1 MKRLTAMLVVIAM
14 LAALCGCGGGG
25 EATTPPTTVPPT
37 TTEPAP
43 LAADVYAEANEKLA
57 AMTNVQLDIT
67 YMEEMVLGADTFK
80 STTQEVVT
88 ALDLGKETFRAAT
101 EGTCYSGSYYTEHT
115 EQFLDGMYYG
125 KINYDTFKSEMT
137 AEEAQERLL
146 PVQLIDPSLYTSIE
160 QTAENEFTF
169 TGSEILESWVDNN
182 YTILTEATGTA
193 TLDENGVPSKFT
205 YKATYQQGAAD
216 MTISVIVKVK
226 EAPAEATVAVPA
238 KADSYQLLDTPDAPA
253 LFHMVMG
260 NLIQATAI
268 SSTTTEAVV
277 IQAGA
282 FSEVQQT
289 ELHTY
294 GEVATQMMKCDYT
307 YQSASNGQTD
317 SFTSTDT
324 YQDGVLTTQ
333 EDGGPA
339 VTDSTVMPSQIEAFI
354 DDLVYAQMP
363 NTALVA
369 DYDLTFVGDTLLL
382 EYTFNDDVGKGM
394 MDDLSATYYG
404 DANLLSELST
414 SYETTAMSGY
424 IGIDASTGM
433 PLAVAQTYMA
443 NHTVDGQEFLLSW
456 VNQQKLQLGNLRTRD
471 AIVGEPLPPE
481 EPEEKA
487 APVFYKVTGAEGQ
500 QMWLL
505 GTIHVGDERT
515 AFLPQEIYD
524 AFDASDALALEFESE
539 SYTAQLMED
548 EEAMQRYLE
557 AFLYTDG
564 TTTEE
569 HINDEELFEQLQ
581 KFLQASGTYEATML
595 VTKPIFLE
603 QTVSS
608 FYMSNGYRLSSDYG
622 VDSQLEARAHEQEK
636 EILSVESGEFQ
647 MDLLGAFSD
656 ELQVFMLR
664 DVLESGQFSYNY
676 HTQELFEMW
685 CDGDEAALIEYLNE
699 EAEEDPDL
707 TEEEKA
713 LIAEYEQALET
724 GRNVDMLAVAEEYLG
739 SGKTVFYAVGLAH
752 LLAEDGLVNTLR
764 NAGYTVELVSYAG

>member
-1 MKRLTAMLVVIAM
+1 MKRLTALIVVLAM

-25 EATTPPTTVPPT
+25 ATTPETTVPPT

-43 LAADVYAEANEKLA
+43 LAADLYAEANEKLA
-57 AMTNVQLDIT
+57 AMQNVQLDIT
-67 YMEEMVLGADTFK
+67 YIEEMVLGADTFK
-80 STTQEVVT
+80 STTQEIVT
-88 ALDLGKETFRAAT
+88 LLDLGAETFRAAT

-125 KINYDTFKSEMT
+125 KINTDCFKAEMT
-137 AEEAQERLL
+137 AEDALDRLM

-160 QTAENEFTF
+160 QNAENEFTF

-193 TLDENGVPSKFT
+193 TLNENGIPGKFT
-205 YKATYQQGAAD
+205 YKATYTQGSAD
-216 MTISVIVKVK
+216 MTISVTVKVK
-226 EAPAEATVAVPA
+226 EAPAEATVAAPD
-238 KADSYQLLDTPDAPA
+238 KADSYQLLDTPEAPA

-268 SSTTTEAVV
+268 SSSTTEAVV
-277 IQAGA
+277 IQAA
-282 FSEVQQT
+282 NFSEIQQT

-294 GEVATQMMKCDYT
+294 GEVASQMMKYDYV
-307 YQSASNGQTD
+307 YQSAANGQTD
-317 SFTSTDT
+317 TYTATDT
-324 YQDGVLTTQ
+324 YRDGVLTSQ
-333 EDGGPA
+333 EDNGPA

-354 DDLVYAQMP
+354 DEVVYAQMP
-363 NTALVA
+363 NTALVT

-382 EYTFNDDVGKGM
+382 EYTFTDEVGEGLR
-394 MDDLSATYYG
+394 DGLSETYFG
-404 DANLLSELST
+404 DANLICDLSS

-433 PLAVAQTYMA
+433 PLSVAQTYMA
-443 NHTVDGQEFLLSW
+443 KHTVDGQEFALSW

-481 EPEEKA
+481 EPAEKA
-487 APVFYKVTGAEGQ
+487 SPVFYKVTGAEGQ

-524 AFDASDALALEFESE
+524 AFDSSDALAVEFESE
-539 SYTAQLMED
+539 SYTAKLMED

-564 TTTEE
+564 TTTQE

-603 QTVSS
+603 QTISS

-622 VDSQLEARAHEQEK
+622 VDNQLQSRAYDQEK

-656 ELQVFMLR
+656 ELQVYMLR
-664 DVLESGQFSYNY
+664 DVLEYGQCAYNY
-676 HTQELFEMW
+676 HTEQLFELW
-685 CDGDEAALIEYLNE
+685 CAGDEAELITYLNE

-713 LIAEYEQALET
+713 LVAEYEQAIET
-724 GRNVDMLAVAEEYLG
+724 SRNVDMLAVAEEYLS

-752 LLAEDGLVNTLR
+752 LLADDGLVNTLR
-764 NAGYTVELVSYAG
+764 DAGYTVELVSYAG

>member
-1 MKRLTAMLVVIAM
+1 MKRLTACLVVLAM
-14 LAALCGCGGGG
+14 LFSLWGCGGGG
-25 EATTPPTTVPPT
+25 EATTPPTTIPP

-88 ALDLGKETFRAAT
+88 LLDLGKDTFRAST
-101 EGTCYSGSYYTEHT
+101 EGTCYAGSYYTEHA

-125 KINYDTFKSEMT
+125 KINTDYFKAEMT
-137 AEEAQERLL
+137 AEEALDRLL

-193 TLDENGVPSKFT
+193 TLDENGVPGKFT
-205 YKATYQQGAAD
+205 YKATYTQGAAD
-216 MTISVIVKVK
+216 MTISVTVKVK
-226 EAPAEATVAVPA
+226 EAPAEAAVAAPA
-238 KADSYQLLDTPDAPA
+238 KADTYQLLDTPEAPA
-253 LFHMVMG
+253 LIHMVMG
-260 NLIQATAI
+260 NLIQATAV

-294 GEVATQMMKCDYT
+294 GEVATQMMKCDYA
-307 YQSASNGQTD
+307 YQSVSNGQTD
-317 SFTSTDT
+317 TYTYTDT
-324 YQDGVLTTQ
+324 YRDGILTTQ
-333 EDGGPA
+333 EDNGPA

-354 DDLVYAQMP
+354 DELVYAQMP

-382 EYTFNDDVGKGM
+382 EYTFADEVGEGM
-394 MDDLSATYYG
+394 LDDLSATYYG
-404 DANLLSELST
+404 DANLLSELSS
-414 SYETTAMSGY
+414 SYETTTMSGY

-433 PLAVAQTYMA
+433 PLSAAQTYVA
-443 NHTVDGQEFLLSW
+443 THTVDGQEFALSW

-487 APVFYKVTGAEGQ
+487 TPVFYKVTGAEGQ

-524 AFDASDALALEFESE
+524 AFDSADALAVEFESE

-564 TTTEE
+564 TSTQE
-569 HINDEELFEQLQ
+569 HIHDEELFEQLQ
-581 KFLQASGTYEATML
+581 KFLQASGTYDATML

-608 FYMSNGYRLSSDYG
+608 FFMSNGYRLSSDYG
-622 VDSQLEARAHEQEK
+622 VDTQLQSRAYEQEK

-656 ELQVFMLR
+656 ELQVYMLR
-664 DVLESGQFSYNY
+664 DALEYGQCAYNY
-676 HTQELFEMW
+676 HTEQLYELW
-685 CDGDEAALIEYLNE
+685 CNGDEAELIAYLNE

-713 LIAEYEQALET
+713 LIAEYEQAIET
-724 GRNVDMLAVAEEYLG
+724 GRNVDMLAVAEDYLG

>member
-1 MKRLTAMLVVIAM
+1 MKRLTACLVVLAM
-14 LAALCGCGGGG
+14 LFSLWGCGGG
-25 EATTPPTTVPPT
+25 ETTPETTVPPT

-88 ALDLGKETFRAAT
+88 LLDLGKDTFRAST
-101 EGTCYSGSYYTEHT
+101 EGTCYAGSYYTEHA

-125 KINYDTFKSEMT
+125 KINTDCFKSEMT
-137 AEEAQERLL
+137 AEEALERLL

-160 QTAENEFTF
+160 QTAGNEFTF
-169 TGSEILESWVDNN
+169 TGSEVLESWVDNN

-193 TLDENGVPSKFT
+193 TLDENGVPGKFT
-205 YKATYQQGAAD
+205 YKATYTQGAAD
-216 MTISVIVKVK
+216 MTISVTVKVK
-226 EAPAEATVAVPA
+226 EAPAEAAVAVPA
-238 KADSYQLLDTPDAPA
+238 KADTYQLLDTPEAPA
-253 LFHMVMG
+253 LIHMVMG
-260 NLIQATAI
+260 NLIQATAV

-294 GEVATQMMKCDYT
+294 GEVATQMMKCDYA
-307 YQSASNGQTD
+307 YQSVSGGQTETY
-317 SFTSTDT
+317 TSTDT
-324 YQDGVLTTQ
+324 YRDGVLTSQ
-333 EDGGPA
+333 EDNGPA

-354 DDLVYAQMP
+354 DELVYAQMP

-382 EYTFNDDVGKGM
+382 EYTFSDEVGEGM
-394 MDDLSATYYG
+394 LDDLSATYYG
-404 DANLLSELST
+404 DADLLSELSS

-433 PLAVAQTYMA
+433 PLSAAQTYMA
-443 NHTVDGQEFLLSW
+443 KHTVDGQEFALSW
-456 VNQQKLQLGNLRTRD
+456 VNQQKLQLGSLRTRD

-487 APVFYKVTGAEGQ
+487 TPVFYKVTGAEGQ

-524 AFDASDALALEFESE
+524 AFDSSDALAVEFETE

-564 TTTEE
+564 TSTQE
-569 HINDEELFEQLQ
+569 HINDEELFGQLQ
-581 KFLQASGTYEATML
+581 KFLQASGTYDATML

-608 FYMSNGYRLSSDYG
+608 FFMSNGYRLSSDYG
-622 VDSQLEARAHEQEK
+622 VDSQLQSRAYEQEK

-656 ELQVFMLR
+656 ELQVYMLR
-664 DVLESGQFSYNY
+664 DALEYGQCAYNY
-676 HTQELFEMW
+676 HTEQLYELW
-685 CDGDEAALIEYLNE
+685 CSGDEAELITYLNE

-713 LIAEYEQALET
+713 LIAEYEQAIET

>member
-1 MKRLTAMLVVIAM
+1 MKRLTALIVVLAM

-25 EATTPPTTVPPT
+25 ATTPETTVPPT

-43 LAADVYAEANEKLA
+43 LAADLYAEANEKLA
-57 AMTNVQLDIT
+57 AMKNLQLDIT
-67 YMEEMVLGADTFK
+67 YIEEMILGADTFK
-80 STTQEVVT
+80 STTQEIVT
-88 ALDLGKETFRAAT
+88 LLDLGAETFRAAT

-125 KINYDTFKSEMT
+125 KINTDCFKAEMT
-137 AEEAQERLL
+137 AEDALDRLM

-193 TLDENGVPSKFT
+193 TLNENGIPGKFT
-205 YKATYQQGAAD
+205 YKATYTQGSAD
-216 MTISVIVKVK
+216 MTISVTVKVK
-226 EAPAEATVAVPA
+226 EAPAEATVAAPD
-238 KADSYQLLDTPDAPA
+238 KADSYQLLDTPEAPA

-277 IQAGA
+277 IQAA
-282 FSEVQQT
+282 NFSEIQQT

-294 GEVATQMMKCDYT
+294 GEVASQMMKYDYV
-307 YQSASNGQTD
+307 YQSAANGQTD
-317 SFTSTDT
+317 TYTATDT
-324 YQDGVLTTQ
+324 YRDGVLTSQ
-333 EDGGPA
+333 EDNGPA

-354 DDLVYAQMP
+354 DEVVYAQMP
-363 NTALVA
+363 NTALVT

-382 EYTFNDDVGKGM
+382 EYTFTDEVGEGLR
-394 MDDLSATYYG
+394 DGLSETYFG
-404 DANLLSELST
+404 DANLISDLSS

-433 PLAVAQTYMA
+433 PLSVAQTYVA
-443 NHTVDGQEFLLSW
+443 KHTVDGQEFALSW

-471 AIVGEPLPPE
+471 AIVGEPLPPV
-481 EPEEKA
+481 EPAEKA
-487 APVFYKVTGAEGQ
+487 SPVFYKVTGAEGQ

-524 AFDASDALALEFESE
+524 AFDSSDALAVEFESE
-539 SYTAQLMED
+539 SYTAKLMED

-564 TTTEE
+564 TTTQE

-603 QTVSS
+603 QTISS

-622 VDSQLEARAHEQEK
+622 VDNQLQSRAYDQEK

-656 ELQVFMLR
+656 ELQVYMLR
-664 DVLESGQFSYNY
+664 DVLEYGQCAYNY
-676 HTQELFEMW
+676 HTEQLFELW
-685 CDGDEAALIEYLNE
+685 CAGDEAELIAYLNE

-713 LIAEYEQALET
+713 LVAEYEQAIET
-724 GRNVDMLAVAEEYLG
+724 SRNVDMLAVAEEYLS

-752 LLAEDGLVNTLR
+752 LLADDGLVNTLR
-764 NAGYTVELVSYAG
+764 DAGYTVELVSYAG

>member
-1 MKRLTAMLVVIAM
+1 MKRLTALIVVLAM
-14 LAALCGCGGGG
+14 VAALCGCGGGG
-25 EATTPPTTVPPT
+25 ATTPETTVPPT

-43 LAADVYAEANEKLA
+43 LAADLYAEANEKLA
-57 AMTNVQLDIT
+57 ALTNVQLDIT
-67 YMEEMVLGADTFK
+67 YMEEMLLGADTFK
-80 STTQEVVT
+80 STTQEIVT
-88 ALDLGKETFRAAT
+88 LLDLGKETFRAAT

-125 KINYDTFKSEMT
+125 KINADCFKAEMT
-137 AEEAQERLL
+137 AEDVLDRLL

-169 TGSEILESWVDNN
+169 TGSEILEAWVDND

-193 TLDENGVPSKFT
+193 TLDEAGIPNKFT
-205 YKATYQQGAAD
+205 YKATYTQGAAD
-216 MTISVIVKVK
+216 MTISVTVKVK
-226 EAPAEATVAVPA
+226 AAPAEASVAAPQ
-238 KADSYQLLDTPDAPA
+238 KADSYQLLDTPEAPA

-268 SSTTTEAVV
+268 SSTTTEAVI
-277 IQAGA
+277 IQAA
-282 FSEVQQT
+282 NFSEIQQT

-294 GEVATQMMKCDYT
+294 GEVATQMMKYDYV
-307 YQSASNGQTD
+307 YQSASGGQTD
-317 SFTSTDT
+317 TYTASDT
-324 YQDGVLTTQ
+324 YRDGVLTSQ
-333 EDGGPA
+333 EDNGPA

-354 DDLVYAQMP
+354 DEVVYAQMP

-382 EYTFNDDVGKGM
+382 EYTFTDEVGEGM
-394 MDDLSATYYG
+394 RDGLSEGYLG
-404 DANLLSELST
+404 DANLISDLSS

-433 PLAVAQTYMA
+433 PLSVAQTYMA
-443 NHTVDGQEFLLSW
+443 SHTVDGQEFLLSW

-481 EPEEKA
+481 EPAEKA
-487 APVFYKVTGAEGQ
+487 SPVFYKVTGAEGQ

-524 AFDASDALALEFESE
+524 AFDSSDALAVEFESE
-539 SYTAQLMED
+539 SYTAKLMED

-564 TTTEE
+564 TTTQE
-569 HINDEELFEQLQ
+569 HLGDEELFEQLQ

-603 QTVSS
+603 QTISS

-622 VDSQLEARAHEQEK
+622 VDNQLQSRAYDQEK

-656 ELQVFMLR
+656 ELQVYMLR
-664 DVLESGQFSYNY
+664 DVLEYGQCAYNY
-676 HTQELFEMW
+676 HTEELFELW
-685 CDGDEAALIEYLNE
+685 CAGDEAELIEYLNE

-713 LIAEYEQALET
+713 LVAEYEQAIET
-724 GRNVDMLAVAEEYLG
+724 NRNVDMLTVAEDYLS

-752 LLAEDGLVNTLR
+752 LLADDGLVNTLR
-764 NAGYTVELVSYAG
+764 DAGYTVELVSYAG

>member
-1 MKRLTAMLVVIAM
+1 MKRLTALLVALAM
-14 LAALCGCGGGG
+14 LCALCGCGGG
-25 EATTPPTTVPPT
+25 ETPPATTVPPT

-43 LAADVYAEANEKLA
+43 LAADLYAEANEKLA
-57 AMTNVQLDIT
+57 ALKNVQLDIT

-88 ALDLGKETFRAAT
+88 LLDLGAETFRAST
-101 EGTCYSGSYYTEHT
+101 EGTCYSGSYYTEHS

-125 KINYDTFKSEMT
+125 KINYDCFKSEMT
-137 AEEAQERLL
+137 AQEVQDRLM

-160 QTAENEFTF
+160 QTSENEFTF

-193 TLDENGVPSKFT
+193 TLDENGIPNKFT
-205 YKATYQQGAAD
+205 YKATYTQGAAD
-216 MTISVIVKVK
+216 MTISVTVKVK
-226 EAPAEATVAVPA
+226 EAPAGAAVEIPA
-238 KADSYQLLDTPDAPA
+238 KADTYQLLDTPEAPA
-253 LFHMVMG
+253 LIHMVMG

-277 IQAGA
+277 IQAGGL
-282 FSEVQQT
+282 SEVQQT

-294 GEVATQMMKCDYT
+294 GEVATQMMKSDYT
-307 YQSASNGQTD
+307 YQVVSDGQSETY
-317 SFTSTDT
+317 TSTNI
-324 YQDGVLTTQ
+324 YRDGVLTTQ
-333 EDGGPA
+333 EDNGPA
-339 VTDSTVMPSQIEAFI
+339 VTDSTVMPSTIEAFI
-354 DDLVYAQMP
+354 DELVYAQMP

-382 EYTFNDDVGKGM
+382 EYTFNEEVGDGM
-394 MDDLSATYYG
+394 VNDLSEIYYG
-404 DANLLSELST
+404 DAELISSVSS

-433 PLAVAQTYMA
+433 PLSVAQTYMA
-443 NHTVDGQEFLLSW
+443 THTIDGQEFLLSW

-471 AIVGEPLPPE
+471 AIVGEPLPAE

-487 APVFYKVTGAEGQ
+487 TPVFYKVTGAEGQ

-524 AFDASDALALEFESE
+524 AFDSADALAVEFESE

-564 TTTEE
+564 TSTEE

-581 KFLQASGTYEATML
+581 KFLQASGTYDATML

-603 QTVSS
+603 QTISS

-622 VDSQLEARAHEQEK
+622 VDNQLQSRAYEQDK

-647 MDLLGAFSD
+647 MDLLGSFSD
-656 ELQVFMLR
+656 ELQVYMLR
-664 DVLESGQFSYNY
+664 DALEYGQFAYNY
-676 HTQELFEMW
+676 HTEQLYELW
-685 CDGDEAALIEYLNE
+685 CSGDEAALIEYLTE
-699 EAEEDPDL
+699 DAEEDPDL

-713 LIAEYEQALET
+713 LIAEYEQAIET
-724 GRNVDMLAVAEEYLG
+724 GRNVDMLSVAEEYLG

-764 NAGYTVELVSYAG
+764 DAGYTVELVTYAG

>member
-1 MKRLTAMLVVIAM
+1 MKRLTALIVVLAM
-14 LAALCGCGGGG
+14 VAALCGCGGGG
-25 EATTPPTTVPPT
+25 ATTPETSVPPT

-43 LAADVYAEANEKLA
+43 LAADLYAEANEKLA
-57 AMTNVQLDIT
+57 ALTNVQLDIT
-67 YMEEMVLGADTFK
+67 YMEEMLLGADTFK
-80 STTQEVVT
+80 STTQEIVT
-88 ALDLGKETFRAAT
+88 LLDLGKETFRAAT

-125 KINYDTFKSEMT
+125 KINSDCFKAEMT
-137 AEEAQERLL
+137 AEDVLDRLL

-169 TGSEILESWVDNN
+169 TGSEILESWVDNS

-193 TLDENGVPSKFT
+193 TLDENGIPDKFT
-205 YKATYQQGAAD
+205 YKATYTQGAAD
-216 MTISVIVKVK
+216 MTISVTVKVK
-226 EAPAEATVAVPA
+226 AAPAEASVSAPD
-238 KADSYQLLDTPDAPA
+238 KADSYQLLDTPEAPA

-277 IQAGA
+277 IQAA
-282 FSEVQQT
+282 NFSEVQQT

-294 GEVATQMMKCDYT
+294 GEVATQMMKYDYV
-307 YQSASNGQTD
+307 YQSASGSQ
-317 SFTSTDT
+317 TDT
-324 YQDGVLTTQ
+324 YTASDTYRDGVLTSQ
-333 EDGGPA
+333 EDNGPA

-354 DDLVYAQMP
+354 DEVVYAQMP

-382 EYTFNDDVGKGM
+382 EYTFTDEVGEGM
-394 MDDLSATYYG
+394 RDGLSEGYLG
-404 DANLLSELST
+404 DANLISDLSS

-433 PLAVAQTYMA
+433 PLSVAQTYMA
-443 NHTVDGQEFLLSW
+443 THTVDGQQFLLSW

-487 APVFYKVTGAEGQ
+487 SPVFYKVTGAEGQ

-524 AFDASDALALEFESE
+524 AFDSSDALAVEFESE
-539 SYTAQLMED
+539 SYTAKLMED

-564 TTTEE
+564 TTTQE
-569 HINDEELFEQLQ
+569 HLGDEELFEQLQ

-603 QTVSS
+603 QTISS

-622 VDSQLEARAHEQEK
+622 VDNQLQSRAYDQEK

-656 ELQVFMLR
+656 ELQVYMLR
-664 DVLESGQFSYNY
+664 DVLEYGQCAYNY
-676 HTQELFEMW
+676 HTEQLFELW
-685 CDGDEAALIEYLNE
+685 CAGDEAELIEYLNE

-713 LIAEYEQALET
+713 LVAEYEQAIET
-724 GRNVDMLAVAEEYLG
+724 GRNVDMLTVAEEYLS

-752 LLAEDGLVNTLR
+752 LLADDGLVNTLR
-764 NAGYTVELVSYAG
+764 DAGYTVELVSYAG